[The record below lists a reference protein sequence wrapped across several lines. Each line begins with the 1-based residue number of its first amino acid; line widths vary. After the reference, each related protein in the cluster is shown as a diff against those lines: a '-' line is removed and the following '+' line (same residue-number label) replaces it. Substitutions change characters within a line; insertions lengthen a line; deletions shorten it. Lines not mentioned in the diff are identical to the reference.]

1 MKEWFIRYKDK
12 KNGKIKETK
21 ESSNLIAVYRKK
33 KEMQEKGIK
42 CEITPKIKI
51 VR

>member
-12 KNGKIKETK
+12 KDGKIKETK

-33 KEMQEKGIK
+33 KELEEKNYK
-42 CEITPKIKI
+42 CEIAPKIKI
-51 VR
+51 VK